1 MNKKMSKTNKASD
14 TSETEVL
21 STVISEYNTEITE
34 ETSFKKQP
42 KHTAQISPETYKKE
56 LGKNIG
62 NFNLRNILIIVS
74 FAILLYW
81 AVTHLSQI
89 GRGIDKVLSIF
100 SPFIIGF
107 AIAFI
112 LNMILSP
119 LERLWD
125 KLSKKTEKRKKAVG
139 TTKKLPAL
147 GINEKVIKRAVCL
160 VLSAIILVGIVF
172 AIIFMVIPE
181 LENAIKTFVDKF
193 PAFIKNLETW
203 TTNLSHFL
211 EGYNISVPELDL
223 NAEKIVKT
231 VTDVV
236 RDKWQIFVDTTFN
249 ITSSVFGAV
258 FNVVLA
264 FVFSIYVLV
273 QKEKVSAA
281 ANKLIYIFFE
291 KKTADKIH
299 NVASLT
305 NSTFT
310 KFLTGQL
317 TEALVLGCLC
327 FIGMSILR
335 LPYAMVISVLV
346 GVTAIVPIF
355 GALLGTCIG
364 IILILSVNFMS
375 AVWFL
380 IFILLLQQ
388 LETHLIYPKVMGKSI
403 GLPGILVIAAVT
415 LGGNMFG
422 FFGVLLGVPV
432 CSVLY
437 CLFLEFMAKKEE

>member
-1 MNKKMSKTNKASD
+1 MKKKTTKPQNTDEKEVQALNN
-14 TSETEVL
+14 TKNETEIKAE
-21 STVISEYNTEITE
+21 SDKNE
-34 ETSFKKQP
+34 KRP
-42 KHTAQISPETYKKE
+42 AQISPDVYKKE
-56 LGKNIG
+56 LRKNIG
-62 NFNLRNILIIVS
+62 SFNLRSILIIVS

-81 AVTHLSQI
+81 GINHMSQI
-89 GRGIDKVLSIF
+89 GRGIDKLLSIF

-125 KLSKKTEKRKKAVG
+125 KLSKKADKN
-139 TTKKLPAL
+139 KKLAAFSKKFSRFK
-147 GINEKVIKRAVCL
+147 INQKILKRAVCL
-160 VLSAIILVGIVF
+160 VLSVIILLGIVF

-181 LENAIKTFVDKF
+181 LENAIKTFIDKF
-193 PAFIKNLETW
+193 PAFIKNLEGW
-203 TTNLSHFL
+203 TTNLAKFL

-236 RDKWQIFVDTTFN
+236 KDKWALFVDTTFN

-264 FVFSIYVLV
+264 FVFSIYSLV
-273 QKEKVSAA
+273 QKERISAA
-281 ANKLIYIFFE
+281 AKKLLFVIFE
-291 KKTADKIH
+291 KKTADRVLGVSI
-299 NVASLT
+299 LT
-305 NSTFT
+305 KNTFT
-310 KFLTGQL
+310 KFLAGQL

-327 FIGMSILR
+327 FIGMSVFR
-335 LPYAMVISVLV
+335 LPYALVISVLV
-346 GVTAIVPIF
+346 GVTAIIPIF
-355 GALLGTCIG
+355 GAFLGTCIG
-364 IILILSVNFMS
+364 IILILSVDVMS

-415 LGGNMFG
+415 LGGNLFG
-422 FFGVLLGVPV
+422 FFGILLGVPV

-437 CLFLEFMAKKEE
+437 CLFLDFMEKKEK